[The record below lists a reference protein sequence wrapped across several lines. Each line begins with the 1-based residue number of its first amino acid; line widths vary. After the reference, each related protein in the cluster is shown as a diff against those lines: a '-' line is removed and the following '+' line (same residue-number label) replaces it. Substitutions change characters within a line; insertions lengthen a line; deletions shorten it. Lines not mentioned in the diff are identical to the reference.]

1 MQKLQD
7 KAFQLLKETDQICKR
22 CNIKYYLGAPV
33 IRQAINS
40 GVIEG
45 DMVNLEVLMPAGDVL
60 KFIDY
65 IEKNPREDR
74 TIDYMGNYKDHTY
87 YTVEYVDK
95 TTTLILLNKGT
106 DYSRYGVKVTIVPIR
121 NNRGDIKGKILK
133 HLEKGWE
140 ACGYS
145 GSKKMNFRRFID
157 VAAVRCLMVMGKG
170 RLGKML
176 FARTMKAFD
185 LNGKETKVFIKRSGQ
200 KMKKFH
206 SAYFQSSEEMKING
220 YSFTVPAETQKFLT
234 KCYPKGKADSV
245 KSFTYSN
252 AVKLDDVPYERFLR
266 ICEEKGFDLKEFFK
280 MRKANR
286 ARDAKVSG
294 SMKIREKALLISK
307 RSGDRLKF
315 YEEFEKQKEIIQ
327 NLYIRK
333 DFKELS
339 KIFEECEQ
347 TTMFYLNKGLGFS
360 VGGEYFDIQ
369 CALLEWKGKPKT
381 LKKLRRLVPQ
391 EHYKPII

>member
-7 KAFQLLKETDQICKR
+7 KAFQLLKETDQICKK

-33 IRQAINS
+33 LRQAMATGS
-40 GVIEG
+40 VEG
-45 DMVNLEVLMPAGDVL
+45 GMINLEVLMASGDVL

-65 IEKNPREDR
+65 IEKNPRDDR
-74 TIDYMGNYKDHTY
+74 TIDYMGSYKDHTY
-87 YTVEYVDK
+87 YTAEYVDK
-95 TTTLILLNKGT
+95 TTTLILLGKGT
-106 DYSRYGVKVTIVPIR
+106 DYSCYGVKVTIVPIR
-121 NNRGDIKGKILK
+121 NDRGDIKGKILK

-145 GSKKMNFRRFID
+145 GSKKMNFRKFID

-185 LNGKETKVFIKRSGQ
+185 LNGKETKVFIKRNGQ

-206 SAYFQSSEEMKING
+206 PAYFRSSEEMEING

-234 KCYPKGKADSV
+234 KCYPKGKADLV

-252 AVKLDDVPYERFLR
+252 AIKLYDVPYEKFLH
-266 ICEEKGFDLKEFFK
+266 ICEDRGFDLYDFFK
-280 MRKANR
+280 MKKKNR
-286 ARDAKVSG
+286 IQSVNLSKSERIRD
-294 SMKIREKALLISK
+294 RALLIGK

-327 NLYIRK
+327 NLYLRR

-347 TTMFYLNKGLGFS
+347 TTMFYLKKGLGFS